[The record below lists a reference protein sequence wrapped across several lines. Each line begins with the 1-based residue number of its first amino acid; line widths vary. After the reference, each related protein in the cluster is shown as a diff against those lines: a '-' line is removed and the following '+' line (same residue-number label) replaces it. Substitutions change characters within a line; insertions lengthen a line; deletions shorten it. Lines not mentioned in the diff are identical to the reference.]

1 MSEPRHRNAGQGA
14 GRKQG
19 SRLAAAALALAA
31 LGLIATGLTPGAHQA
46 AAQPAEPVVVELFQS
61 QGCSSCP
68 PAIANVNAIAGK
80 PGVIAL
86 IFAVDY
92 WDGRGWK
99 DTFSKHAYTQRQ
111 WDYARGMKHAD
122 VATPQVVVNGRT
134 DLIGNDA
141 RALDAA
147 MGSAPRPG
155 TPITVSAQSVTVGQ
169 GLAPIAP
176 ADVWLVRYD
185 PRVQNVAI
193 KAGENG
199 GKTIAHKD
207 VVRDLIRIGRWNGKA
222 QTYDLPAGGDPA
234 WKTAI
239 LVQPPGG
246 PIIAAAG

>member
-155 TPITVSAQSVTVGQ
+155 TP
-169 GLAPIAP
+169 
-176 ADVWLVRYD
+176 DVWLVRYD